1 MMSLLVISMG
11 VEVMP
16 EGHVGYMQIIFGF
29 GFWEILYLVPVS
41 HSSFLEKKLMMSVS
55 RLGPNLSSNVLRVTL
70 QNGTRRGLVK
80 LIF

>member
-41 HSSFLEKKLMMSVS
+41 HSSFLEKLVMSVS

-80 LIF
+80 LSF